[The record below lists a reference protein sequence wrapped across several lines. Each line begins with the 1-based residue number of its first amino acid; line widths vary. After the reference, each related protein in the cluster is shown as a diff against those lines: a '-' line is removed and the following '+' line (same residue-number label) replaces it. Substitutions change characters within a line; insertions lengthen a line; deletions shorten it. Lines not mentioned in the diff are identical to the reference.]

1 MDTLKRLIHEIH
13 RRSLWQVVSIY
24 LVGSWGALQVV
35 DQITQ
40 SAGLPDW
47 VPPATLILLVVGLPI
62 VTATAFIQEGMHRA
76 EEAEPRTPAEQPENM
91 ASGTGSL
98 DLPSTR
104 PSFARGLFT
113 WRNAIAGGVLAF
125 LLLCVLVGG
134 YFAMRAAG
142 VGPVA
147 SLAAQGVF
155 DEGEP
160 VILSEFANTS
170 NDASLGGVVT
180 EALRVDLAS
189 SKAFAIVPP
198 NRIREVLK
206 RMQRDPSEALTAQVA
221 EEVAVRDGIKAV
233 IEGEVGSAGS
243 GYILVATLRSPDS
256 GEALATFR
264 RTAKGPDD
272 VIDAIDGLSQD
283 IREKAGESLRS
294 IKAEAPLAAVTTSSL
309 DALRSYSEAEALADQ
324 GAYQRARALLEQAV
338 AADSGFA
345 MAWRKLAVVISNSGG
360 DPDKS
365 DAAATKAYELRDR
378 LTERERGQ
386 AIAFYND
393 QVAGDLAAEIEAY
406 EGILDKWP
414 DDATALNNLALAYGS
429 RTRWDDALRL
439 LRRAVRGPGET
450 GVAWLNLTLDLAAVS
465 KLDSAGSVV
474 DTMEARYPG
483 SAQTSL
489 MAHWV
494 VAATAGDFP
503 EAHLQ
508 GERLAQLPDVGPGLR
523 SAGSNLMATA
533 DLGMGKLAE
542 TREHLQR
549 VATEARADGQLATVL
564 EAKASQ
570 AQVEIAVL
578 ADSSA
583 AREAMRHI
591 LASGDLEK
599 IPVGRRPYSR
609 LVEALA
615 SLGMTDDARRI
626 LAEWQRERGQTQAAA
641 VSEARRLI
649 EAEAP
654 SDPGAAAD
662 ALGRLRSEVGCP
674 HCFTWT
680 MASLEERAGRLEQ
693 AAELYEQS
701 MQVASGNMPF
711 GESVSGLPFADAR
724 VLGHERL
731 GHIYEELGDS
741 AKAAEHY
748 RKFAKA
754 WSGADEELQPRVRAA
769 KQKAAALG
777 GGG

>member
-1 MDTLKRLIHEIH
+1 M
-13 RRSLWQVVSIY
+13 
-24 LVGSWGALQVV
+24 
-35 DQITQ
+35 
-40 SAGLPDW
+40 
-47 VPPATLILLVVGLPI
+47 
-62 VTATAFIQEGMHRA
+62 
-76 EEAEPRTPAEQPENM
+76 
-91 ASGTGSL
+91 
-98 DLPSTR
+98 
-104 PSFARGLFT
+104 
-113 WRNAIAGGVLAF
+113 
-125 LLLCVLVGG
+125 
-134 YFAMRAAG
+134 
-142 VGPVA
+142 
-147 SLAAQGVF
+147 
-155 DEGEP
+155 
-160 VILSEFANTS
+160 
-170 NDASLGGVVT
+170 
-180 EALRVDLAS
+180 
-189 SKAFAIVPP
+189 
-198 NRIREVLK
+198 
-206 RMQRDPSEALTAQVA
+206 
-221 EEVAVRDGIKAV
+221 
-233 IEGEVGSAGS
+233 
-243 GYILVATLRSPDS
+243 
-256 GEALATFR
+256 
-264 RTAKGPDD
+264 
-272 VIDAIDGLSQD
+272 
-283 IREKAGESLRS
+283 
-294 IKAEAPLAAVTTSSL
+294 TTSSL

-360 DPDKS
+360 DPEKS

-465 KLDSAGSVV
+465 KLDSAGPVV

-674 HCFTWT
+674 HCFRWT